1 MRRKKVVDTI
11 NEALGISQPK
21 KRKKGSGYT
30 QIQRTVIRK
39 VVDKLRQG
47 ESKLGRLLDLG
58 YSVYAVIA
66 AIKAQKCIANL
77 GSTYLEQTIAGCIR
91 DLIKEGKLR
100 STLVDKYRAIFGLP
114 PVSHVDDDKQKPKV
128 KPEVMPSAMTTK
140 INKALGIGHVR

>member
-1 MRRKKVVDTI
+1 MSRVVKHI
-11 NEALGISQPK
+11 NEALGLSPK
-21 KRKKGSGYT
+21 RGKRKGSGFT
-30 QIQRTVIRK
+30 QIQRSVIRK

-58 YSVYAVIA
+58 YSMYAVIA

-91 DLIKEGKLR
+91 DLIKEGSLR
-100 STLVDKYRAIFGLP
+100 ATLVDKYRSIFGLP
-114 PVSHVDDDKQKPKV
+114 PVSHVDDEKQKPKV
-128 KPEVMPSAMTTK
+128 QPQVMPSAMTTK